1 MATALLTEF
10 RTFNGS
16 ANNRIDP
23 ALNPVAANSDELRI
37 APADFAPG
45 TTDTPID
52 GPNPRTISNV
62 MSAGDANGDQA
73 GATDP
78 GGSSAMMYVWG
89 QFVDHDLDLESVTG
103 TDPINIT
110 VPSND
115 PTLTPG
121 STIALN
127 RAVTDPTTGT
137 VVNNVSGWLDGSMVY
152 GSDQTTADS
161 LRKADGTMKTSA
173 GGNLP
178 IVNGVSTGG
187 DVRAAEN
194 PDLTAMDTLF
204 VREHNYWVGQLQQ
217 QHPDWIGDQL
227 YQMAR
232 SIVTAEIENI
242 TYSGF
247 LPHLLGQN
255 AIAPYQGYDSAVD
268 PRITEE
274 FSAAAYRF
282 GHSIVSGTESKLDNL
297 GNVLAQQSLA
307 DAFFDTPADV
317 QANGGIDALLRSNVN
332 DNAQAN
338 DVYAVPELRN
348 LLAASPDAMDLI
360 AIDVQRE
367 SDLGLG
373 SLNQTRQALGLTPY
387 TDFSQITS
395 DPSVA
400 ANLQQVYGSV
410 DNVDL
415 FMGGLAE
422 DHVSGAMVGSTFDA
436 ILTQQFTALRD
447 GDRLWWQNEGFDQN
461 TVNQIQNTTLS
472 DIITRNTDTTV
483 VQADAFVATQR
494 HSSDVAAAD
503 PTAPQLVIGVNDD
516 NATIAGG
523 PADDTIVAGLGQ
535 NQTLTGGGG
544 NDTFVFTAAG
554 NATDT
559 ISDFTTSD
567 IVRFTMIANDF
578 NVTCVANGQAA
589 VTYDGNTI
597 NLNGV
602 NPDQLTASNF
612 VLPSGASANM
622 VFPQTMAGVSNAAA
636 GNT

>member
-1 MATALLTEF
+1 MATTLLNEF

-16 ANNRIDP
+16 GNNLDDP
-23 ALNPVAANSDELRI
+23 ALNPVTANSDELRI
-37 APADFAPG
+37 APANFTPG
-45 TTDTPID
+45 TTETPID
-52 GPNPRTISNV
+52 GPEPRTISNV
-62 MSAGDANGDQA
+62 VSAGDANGDQA

-78 GGSSAMMYVWG
+78 GGTSAMMYVWG
-89 QFVDHDLDLESVTG
+89 QFIDHDLDLESVTG

-110 VPSND
+110 VPSDD

-127 RAVTDPTTGT
+127 RAVTDPATGT
-137 VVNNVSGWLDGSMVY
+137 TVNNVSGWLDGSMVY
-152 GSDQTTADS
+152 GSDAATADS
-161 LRKADGTMKTSA
+161 LRNADGTMKTSG

-187 DVRAAEN
+187 DVRASEN
-194 PDLTAMDTLF
+194 PDLTAIDTLF

-217 QHPDWIGDQL
+217 QLPDWTGDQL

-232 SIVTAEIENI
+232 SIVTAEIENV
-242 TYSGF
+242 TYSEF
-247 LPHLLGQN
+247 LPKLLGQN
-255 AIAPYQGYDSAVD
+255 AIAPYQGYDSSID

-282 GHSIVSGTESKLDNL
+282 GHSIVSGTESKLDNS

-317 QANGGIDALLRSNVN
+317 QANGGIDALLRSTVN

-367 SDLGLG
+367 SDLGLR

-387 TDFSQITS
+387 ADFNQITS
-395 DPSVA
+395 DPAVA

-422 DHVSGAMVGSTFDA
+422 DHVSGSMVGSTFEA

-461 TVNQIQNTTLS
+461 TINQIQNTTLS

-483 VQADAFVATQR
+483 VQADAFVARQR
-494 HSSDVAAAD
+494 HSSDVAATD

-544 NDTFVFTAAG
+544 TDTFVFTTAG
-554 NATDT
+554 NVTDT

-567 IVRFTMIANDF
+567 IVKFTMIASDF
-578 NVTCVANGQAA
+578 NVTSGANGQAA
-589 VTYDGNTI
+589 VTYDGNTL

-602 NPDQLTASNF
+602 TPDQLTASNF
-612 VLPSGASANM
+612 VLPSGASTNM
-622 VFPQTMAGVSNAAA
+622 VFPQTMAGASNAAA